1 MAICNALTAGL
12 TKSCETNSGG
22 VNKIYITD
30 FENVTSVTIG
40 ASTAPQVGDWIDAI
54 TMASPGGVTASFYE
68 FQTNKNV
75 CLFQETVAIDMTA
88 GTTFFNQVFTLVLSR
103 RETTKRT
110 AIEKLVAGQKQLSLL
125 ITDSNGN
132 TWYSGLSEGS
142 YVTAIDGGTG
152 TAKADANGYT
162 ITFTAMEPLQA
173 YGVDPTIIA
182 AITAI

>member
-22 VNKIYITD
+22 VKTIRIAD
-30 FENVTSVTIG
+30 FENVSAVTIG

-54 TMASPGGVTASFYE
+54 TMAGPGLFYKFE
-68 FQTNKNV
+68 TNKNV
-75 CLFQETVAIDMTA
+75 NLFQETVAIDMVA

-110 AIEKLVAGQKQLSLL
+110 AIDALIAGQKQLSL
-125 ITDSNGN
+125 IIEDSNGN
-132 TWYSGLSEGS
+132 YWLSGLSEGS

-152 TAKADANGYT
+152 TAKSDANGYT
-162 ITFTAMEPLQA
+162 VTFTAMEPLQA
-173 YGVDPTIIA
+173 YGIDPTIVA
-182 AITAI
+182 AITA

>member
-22 VNKIYITD
+22 VKTIRIAD
-30 FENVTSVTIG
+30 FENVSAVTIG

-54 TMASPGGVTASFYE
+54 TMASPGGVTASFYK
-68 FQTNKNV
+68 FDTNKNV
-75 CLFQETVAIDMTA
+75 NLFQETVAIDMVA

-110 AIEKLVAGQKQLSLL
+110 AIDALIAGQKQLSLV
-125 ITDSNGN
+125 IEDSNGN
-132 TWYSGLSEGS
+132 FWLSGLSEGS

-162 ITFTAMEPLQA
+162 VTFTAMEPLQA
-173 YGVDPTIIA
+173 YGIDPTIVA
-182 AITAI
+182 AITA

>member
-22 VNKIYITD
+22 VKTIRIAD
-30 FENVTSVTIG
+30 FENVTTVTLG
-40 ASTAPQVGDWIDAI
+40 ASTAPQVGDWVDAI
-54 TMASPGGVTASFYE
+54 TMAASSFFYK
-68 FQTNKNV
+68 FDTNKNV
-75 CLFQETVAIDMTA
+75 NLFQETVAIDMVA

-110 AIEKLVAGQKQLSLL
+110 AIEKLIAGQKQLSL
-125 ITDSNGN
+125 IIEDSNGN
-132 TWYSGLSEGS
+132 FWLSGLSEGS

-162 ITFTAMEPLQA
+162 VTFTAMEPLQA
-173 YGVDPTIIA
+173 YGVDPTIVA
-182 AITAI
+182 AITA

>member
-22 VNKIYITD
+22 VKTIRIAD
-30 FENVTSVTIG
+30 FENVTAVTIG
-40 ASTAPQVGDWIDAI
+40 ASTAPQVGDWVDAI
-54 TMASPGGVTASFYE
+54 TMATASFYKFE
-68 FQTNKNV
+68 TNKNV
-75 CLFQETVAIDMTA
+75 NLFQETVAIDMTA

-110 AIEKLVAGQKQLSLL
+110 AIDQLISGQKQLSL
-125 ITDSNGN
+125 IIEDSNGN
-132 TWYSGLSEGS
+132 FWLSGLSEGS

-173 YGVDPTIIA
+173 YGVDPTIVA
-182 AITAI
+182 AITA